1 MYKKKEYI
9 IIGAIVAIT
18 VFLGFMPMI
27 ISSCSNES
35 SDEIVE
41 KETKKEYLS
50 ITIRGEINV
59 NEVNIT
65 IPYGYS
71 YGYIV
76 SKIKPYLN
84 QYSIIDQE
92 LTKRYFEDSI
102 VIIYSTDQ
110 NMEIE
115 EIVENG
121 ELININTA
129 SKDILLKLYG
139 IGTKRADA
147 IIEYRKNKII
157 DSFKELKELLGVSNE
172 IINSIKEKAT
182 L

>member
-9 IIGAIVAIT
+9 IIGAIVALT

-115 EIVENG
+115 EIVE
-121 ELININTA
+121 LININTA

-147 IIEYRKNKII
+147 IIEYRNKKII
-157 DSFKELKELLGVSNE
+157 DSFKELKELLGVSDE